1 MATKTRPLI
10 SLDIFEFVLPKYNQT
25 LYGGRAAS
33 SRGTPRKRRGSRIAA
48 DSFVAMVRD
57 RAARGSRHRD
67 SSLIAK
73 SPAGAPPGRA
83 VNGHAARTVRGARAS
98 ARRREAP
105 RRRAA
110 SPAERR

>member
-33 SRGTPRKRRGSRIAA
+33 SRETPRKRRGSRIAA

-57 RAARGSRHRD
+57 RAARSSPHRD
-67 SSLIAK
+67 SSLISQ
-73 SPAGAPPGRA
+73 SPADAPPDCA
-83 VNGHAARTVRGARAS
+83 ANWHAARTVRGARA
-98 ARRREAP
+98 AATRREAP

-110 SPAERR
+110 RP